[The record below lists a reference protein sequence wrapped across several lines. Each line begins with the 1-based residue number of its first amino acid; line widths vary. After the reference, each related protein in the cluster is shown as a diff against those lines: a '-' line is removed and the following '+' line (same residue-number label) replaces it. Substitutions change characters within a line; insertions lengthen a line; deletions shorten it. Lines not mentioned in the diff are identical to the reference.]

1 MFLALF
7 IISFLVCALGTMV
20 GLGGGIFIV
29 PILVIAFK
37 FPIEMAVGATAM
49 ALFPSSL
56 MSTIFN
62 LRRKTVDIKLAICLE
77 IPTMVGAV
85 LGAYLTSL
93 IPSGPLEVI
102 FGLFL
107 LFLGFKTAS
116 KAKEEKGAF
125 ARLIEWLNGLKPR
138 LIEGNYNVSLFS
150 ASIFGVTA
158 GMIAGLFGIGGGVIK
173 TPVMLGVFKVPV
185 RVATS
190 TSLFMIT
197 FTSLSAG
204 YTHYKLGHV
213 GTSVLLPVVSGFV
226 SGAIGGNLLGVRL
239 KDESIKKLIAASIGL
254 AGIAVIFNRAY
265 SLLS

>member
-1 MFLALF
+1 MFLTLF
-7 IISFLVCALGTMV
+7 ILSFFVCALGTMV

-62 LRRKTVDIKLAICLE
+62 LRRRTVDIRLALCLE
-77 IPTMVGAV
+77 VPTMIGAV
-85 LGAYLTSL
+85 AGAFLTSL
-93 IPSGPLEVI
+93 IPSAPLEVI

-107 LFLGFKTAS
+107 VFLGFKTAGQQ
-116 KAKEEKGAF
+116 KDEKTGF
-125 ARLIEWLNGLKPR
+125 ARMVEWLNSLRPR
-138 LIEGNYNVSLFS
+138 LIEGNYNVSLYS
-150 ASIFGVTA
+150 ASFFGITA

-213 GTSVLLPVVSGFV
+213 GTEVLIPVVSGFI

-239 KDESIKKLIAASIGL
+239 KDESIKKLIAATIGL
-254 AGIAVIFNRAY
+254 AGIAVIMNRAY
-265 SLLS
+265 LLWS